1 MLSIFFV
8 DTISPLSEKSLS
20 SPVEDVGGYQSELRM
35 TTFTTLSGKHTI
47 PFNLIVV
54 GCIKKI
60 RLLFSSLSVCIDKTV
75 LCFREELLLFVFH
88 TETFL
93 CHKWF
98 LRYKQKGFGIQILWF
113 LIHLSNRSNQNDFVC
128 GSWIFITKL
137 ILPANLSI
145 CLKIYCMI

>member
-20 SPVEDVGGYQSELRM
+20 SPVEDVGGYQSEVRM
-35 TTFTTLSGKHTI
+35 TTFTTLSWKHTI

-75 LCFREELLLFVFH
+75 LRFREELLLFVFH

-93 CHKWF
+93 CYKRL

-113 LIHLSNRSNQNDFVC
+113 LIHLSNRSNQNDFVW

-145 CLKIYCMI
+145 CLKIYSMI